1 MIRFRAAERSVLT
14 LFGADVI
21 TGAAGCRA
29 GLAGATLSSVCTE
42 AGPADPAAVAFAA
55 PRAAEG
61 AAVDPV
67 ALEPVDALTITV
79 LVDNSFDAL
88 LVDSPVATRARLGT
102 GPPQEA
108 PQYVDGTTR
117 TGLVAEHGFS
127 ALVTVTRDGHD
138 QTLLFDTGVSPE
150 GMATNGR
157 RLGLDPGDVGAVV
170 LSHGHVDHTGGFP
183 GLERWLGRVPSPLVL
198 HPAAFTRRRLAPPG
212 GDPFVMPL
220 LDRAALLGDGIE
232 LVERREPSFLLG
244 GSVLVTGEVDR
255 TTEFERGMAFHEA
268 FLDEAWRPDPWI
280 VDDQALV
287 VDVRGRGL
295 VVLTGCGHAGAVNI
309 VRHALRL
316 TGATHLHALLGGLHL
331 TGPGFERIIEPTVDA
346 LAALAPDVVVPAHC
360 TGWRA
365 QMRLAQEL
373 GEAFVP
379 GAVGSRYAF
388 TAA

>member
-1 MIRFRAAERSVLT
+1 VPRS
-14 LFGADVI
+14 
-21 TGAAGCRA
+21 TGNRSPPEGRRI
-29 GLAGATLSSVCTE
+29 CTE
-42 AGPADPAAVAFAA
+42 TGPADPAAVAFAA
-55 PRAAEG
+55 PRAAAG
-61 AAVDPV
+61 AAVDPIV
-67 ALEPVDALTITV
+67 LEPVDALTITV

-88 LVDSPVATRARLGT
+88 LANSGVATRARLGT
-102 GPPQEA
+102 GLAEEA
-108 PQYVDGTTR
+108 PQYVGGTT
-117 TGLVAEHGFS
+117 TAGMVAEHGFS

-138 QTLLFDTGVSPE
+138 HTLLFDTGVSSH

-157 RLGLDPGDVGAVV
+157 RLGVDPSDIAAVV
-170 LSHGHVDHTGGFP
+170 LSHGHADHTGGFP

-212 GDPFVMPL
+212 GEPFVMPQ
-220 LDRAALLGDGIE
+220 LDRAALTGDGIE

-255 TTEFERGMAFHEA
+255 TTEFEQGMAFHEA

-309 VRHALRL
+309 ARHALRL
-316 TGATHLHALLGGLHL
+316 TGADRLHGLLGGLHL
-331 TGPGFERIIEPTVDA
+331 TGPGFERIIEPTVAA
-346 LAALAPDVVVPAHC
+346 LAELAPDVVVPAHC

-373 GEAFVP
+373 GDAFLP

-388 TAA
+388 TAAGTPRPTPA

>member
-1 MIRFRAAERSVLT
+1 MMARARSAVT
-14 LFGADVI
+14 RSRV
-21 TGAAGCRA
+21 
-29 GLAGATLSSVCTE
+29 VCTE
-42 AGPADPAAVAFAA
+42 AGPADSAAVAFAA
-55 PRAAEG
+55 PRRAEG
-61 AAVDPV
+61 TAVDPV

-88 LVDSPVATRARLGT
+88 LVDTPLATRARLGT

-108 PQYVDGTTR
+108 PQYVDGATR

-138 QTLLFDTGVSPE
+138 HTLLFDTGVSPE

-157 RLGLDPGDVGAVV
+157 RLGLDPGDVEAVV

-220 LDRAALLGDGIE
+220 LDRAALTGDGIE

-255 TTEFERGMAFHEA
+255 TTEFERGMAYHEA

-287 VDVRGRGL
+287 VDVRGHGL

-309 VRHALRL
+309 ARHALRL
-316 TGATHLHALLGGLHL
+316 TGSTHLHALLGGLHL

-346 LAALAPDVVVPAHC
+346 LVALAPDVVVPAHC

>member
-1 MIRFRAAERSVLT
+1 MCTDA
-14 LFGADVI
+14 GADP
-21 TGAAGCRA
+21 G
-29 GLAGATLSSVCTE
+29 
-42 AGPADPAAVAFAA
+42 AVAFAA
-55 PRAAEG
+55 PRAVEG
-61 AAVDPV
+61 VAVDPV

-88 LVDSPVATRARLGT
+88 LANTDIATRARLGT
-102 GPPQEA
+102 GQPQGA
-108 PQYVDGTTR
+108 HQYVEGETR

-127 ALVTVTRDGHD
+127 ALVTVTRGGHD
-138 QTLLFDTGVSPE
+138 HTLLFDTGVSPD

-157 RLGLDPGDVGAVV
+157 RLGLDPGDIAAVV

-183 GLERWLGRVPSPLVL
+183 GLERWLGRAPSPLVL
-198 HPAAFTRRRLAPPG
+198 HPVAFTRRRLAPPG
-212 GDPFVMPL
+212 GEPFVMPL
-220 LDRAALLGDGIE
+220 LDRAALHGDGIE

-268 FLDEAWRPDPWI
+268 LVEDSWRPDPWI

-287 VDVRGRGL
+287 VDVRGLGL

-309 VRHALRL
+309 ARHALRL
-316 TGATHLHALLGGLHL
+316 TGGGHLHALLGGLHL
-331 TGPGFERIIEPTVDA
+331 TGPGFEPVIEPTVSA
-346 LAALAPDVVVPAHC
+346 LVGMAPDVVVPAHC

-365 QMRLAQEL
+365 QVRLAQEL
-373 GEAFVP
+373 GDAFVP
-379 GAVGSRYAF
+379 GAVGSRYTF